1 MCRLTGTE
9 LSCKKCTVEKRCSD
23 CDLKEISAVIDIED
37 NFESQ
42 EHNEDIDINEMEN
55 IDFED
60 GFSKIEDYLYI
71 SAEDIVPGFIG
82 WIQYGGKMLPGKV
95 ISRNKL
101 KQTAFVK
108 NFNADGL
115 EKTKKLIDMKD
126 LFTFGTEAQ
135 NEEILGGDD
144 VLRGKFLKAK
154 SEQGDID
161 EESWL
166 FWY

>member
-1 MCRLTGTE
+1 
-9 LSCKKCTVEKRCSD
+9 
-23 CDLKEISAVIDIED
+23 
-37 NFESQ
+37 
-42 EHNEDIDINEMEN
+42 
-55 IDFED
+55 
-60 GFSKIEDYLYI
+60 
-71 SAEDIVPGFIG
+71 
-82 WIQYGGKMLPGKV
+82 MLPGKV
-95 ISRNKL
+95 ISRNKQ
-101 KQTAFVK
+101 KQTAFV
-108 NFNADGL
+108 NFFNDDGL
-115 EKTKKLIDMKD
+115 EKTKQLIDMKD